1 MNQPFRELARFFES
15 VHYLHLVPQLV
26 REPERVVWHPNAPY
40 GSDFLEQVAS
50 TPQKTRDARLK
61 RILKVLKVAV
71 PQLSA
76 IELWRDHRGAPHR
89 GGAMSTGVLTVHGKP
104 KNSSLMARSD

>member
-1 MNQPFRELARFFES
+1 MEGQALLQRPTEEDKRDPDRLSQTHIEQVTMNQPFRELARFFEL

-26 REPERVVWHPNAPY
+26 REPDRVSARSRDPY

-50 TPQKTRDARLK
+50 APAKTRTARLK
-61 RILKVLKVAV
+61 RILGTLQVAV

-76 IELWRDHRGAPHR
+76 IELCRD
-89 GGAMSTGVLTVHGKP
+89 V
-104 KNSSLMARSD
+104 